1 MLGAAPST
9 GRPFLPD
16 EFDPGSAPVLVLS
29 HGFWQRR
36 FGGRADIVGQSLV
49 IDGELRT
56 VVGVM
61 GPNLR
66 MVYLSGFEPE
76 FLAPLVP
83 NPAETRAARN
93 LVALA
98 RLRPGISASRAEA
111 DLNVIARVLEREHAG
126 TNTGCRTMVTD
137 IRGNVD
143 PAAYAFLVVLVL
155 SVLGVVCANAA
166 NLLLAWGAERQREL
180 TIRAA
185 LGASRLRLVR
195 QLMTESTLLVFL
207 ASCLGVTV
215 TALACGLI
223 RALSAGT
230 NAAILDLPI
239 NLRILGVILVVFLLA
254 GLGVGA
260 VPALNASRVDLGQSM
275 KETGST
281 SVTTPATSR
290 LRSMLVA
297 SQVAVSIVMLAGAV
311 LVIKSWSRLWNIDP
325 GFRPEGLLVMKISLP
340 ERRYPTGECQAAF
353 FQQLLARL
361 ASRPGLLGA
370 GAASSLPTGAPTR
383 AFRLSG
389 SPAPPPG
396 EEPTARLTSTSVG
409 YFETLGVL
417 LKAGRVFTEAD
428 STSSEPVAI
437 VNEAWARRHAGG
449 GGPVGMQIEVAGA
462 VRTVVGM
469 VGDQR
474 TAPLRIAPA
483 PEIFVPHVQS
493 PGGQMWLVVRTSA
506 GDPLSLA
513 GHLKRE
519 IAAVDP
525 NQAVDRI
532 DTMDRVRR
540 ADMGVISMGTSI
552 ISILGIAITALA
564 AIGLY
569 GLLSHSIA
577 RRTAEIGIRVA
588 LGARDAEVMALVL
601 RQGLRLVLVGL
612 VPGLAASAALE
623 RVLRGRIY
631 GLSGTEPL
639 LLAGITMLMLSVA
652 LLACILPARRAARI
666 DPATA
671 LRCQ

>member
-1 MLGAAPST
+1 MQSPLHDIRFGLHLLRTRPGLTFSVVLTVGLGVGAIATVLNIVDALIFAPLPYRDADRLVFIQEGDERLRNWGAVSLQDFNDWRKRSQAFESMGLLAPCAVNLTAEGEPERLYGLSVSAGLLPMLGAAPST
-9 GRPFLPD
+9 GRPFLPE
-16 EFDPGSAPVLVLS
+16 EFDPGSAPVVVLS

-49 IDGELRT
+49 VDGELRT

-61 GPNLR
+61 GSNLR

-76 FLAPLVP
+76 FLVPLVP
-83 NPAETRAARN
+83 NPADTRAARN

-155 SVLGVVCANAA
+155 SVLGVVCANAT

-207 ASCLGVTV
+207 ASCLGVAV

-223 RALSAGT
+223 RAMSAGT

-260 VPALNASRVDLGQSM
+260 VPALNAARIDLGQSM

-281 SVTTPATSR
+281 SATTPARSR

-311 LVIKSWSRLWNIDP
+311 LVLKSWSRLWNIDP

-340 ERRYPTGECQAAF
+340 ERRYPTGERQAAF

-383 AFRLSG
+383 RL
-389 SPAPPPG
+389 PFVA
-396 EEPTARLTSTSVG
+396 
-409 YFETLGVL
+409 
-417 LKAGRVFTEAD
+417 
-428 STSSEPVAI
+428 SSI
-437 VNEAWARRHAGG
+437 
-449 GGPVGMQIEVAGA
+449 
-462 VRTVVGM
+462 
-469 VGDQR
+469 
-474 TAPLRIAPA
+474 
-483 PEIFVPHVQS
+483 
-493 PGGQMWLVVRTSA
+493 
-506 GDPLSLA
+506 
-513 GHLKRE
+513 
-519 IAAVDP
+519 
-525 NQAVDRI
+525 
-532 DTMDRVRR
+532 
-540 ADMGVISMGTSI
+540 
-552 ISILGIAITALA
+552 
-564 AIGLY
+564 
-569 GLLSHSIA
+569 
-577 RRTAEIGIRVA
+577 
-588 LGARDAEVMALVL
+588 
-601 RQGLRLVLVGL
+601 
-612 VPGLAASAALE
+612 SAAYCSQP
-623 RVLRGRIY
+623 IFC
-631 GLSGTEPL
+631 S
-639 LLAGITMLMLSVA
+639 
-652 LLACILPARRAARI
+652 
-666 DPATA
+666 
-671 LRCQ
+671 